1 MFLLCFVFVL
11 LHLLWFYGLLFLC
24 SLFADDA
31 FLALSPDIMSARNH
45 CGRHGPLVSYLQQ
58 LYWLPIS
65 ETPCMSYIAITGSA
79 PSYLSELL
87 HLYSSSGS
95 LRSSSDRRILKLQRF
110 SRKTRG
116 FRTFSLFGPHI
127 WNNLRREIRHSA
139 SLSSSNSKLKTFL
152 SQNISAKQHCPSPLS
167 VCTVC

>member
-1 MFLLCFVFVL
+1 MVCFFFVRFLLTMPFL
-11 LHLLWFYGLLFLC
+11 LSHLTLC
-24 SLFADDA
+24 
-31 FLALSPDIMSARNH
+31 
-45 CGRHGPLVSYLQQ
+45 RHVITVVDMAPMVSYLQQ

-127 WNNLRREIRHSA
+127 WNNLPREIRHSA